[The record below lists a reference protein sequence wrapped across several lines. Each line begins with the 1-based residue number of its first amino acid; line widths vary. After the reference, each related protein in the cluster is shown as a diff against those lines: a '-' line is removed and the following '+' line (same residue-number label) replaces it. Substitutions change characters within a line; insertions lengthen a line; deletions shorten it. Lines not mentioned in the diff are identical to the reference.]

1 MVPRGSF
8 WKPVL
13 IAASVAIFI
22 GVLGGTLTDTGPWY
36 QNLRKP
42 SWQPPDWLFGP
53 AWTVI
58 FALATASAVYAWRNA
73 DSRSQ
78 REWVIA
84 LFALNGFLNVLW
96 STLFFAL
103 KRPDWALIEVAFLWL
118 SILLPIIVFWRFAR
132 ACEPLS
138 GAVSVVGV
146 VRRFPQPDGRSSQCA
161 VRVTG
166 NDGLSGTGGHVILR
180 YG

>member
-1 MVPRGSF
+1 MATRGSF

-22 GVLGGTLTDTGPWY
+22 AVLGGTLTDTGVWY
-36 QNLRKP
+36 QSLLKP

-53 AWTVI
+53 AWTLI
-58 FALATASAVYAWRNA
+58 FALATASAVDAWRSA
-73 DSRSQ
+73 ESRAQ

-84 LFALNGFLNVLW
+84 LFALNGFLNVSW

-118 SILLPIIVFWRFAR
+118 SILLPIIA
-132 ACEPLS
+132 
-138 GAVSVVGV
+138 
-146 VRRFPQPDGRSSQCA
+146 
-161 VRVTG
+161 
-166 NDGLSGTGGHVILR
+166 
-180 YG
+180 

>member
-1 MVPRGSF
+1 MATRGNF

-22 GVLGGTLTDTGPWY
+22 AVLGGTLTDTGVWY
-36 QNLRKP
+36 QSLLKP

-53 AWTVI
+53 AWTLI
-58 FALATASAVYAWRNA
+58 FALATASAVDAWRKA
-73 DSRSQ
+73 GSRAQ

-84 LFALNGFLNVLW
+84 LFALNGFLNVAW

-103 KRPDWALIEVAFLWL
+103 KRPDWALIEVVFLWL

-132 ACEPLS
+132 PASLYLMPYLVW
-138 GAVSVVGV
+138 VSFAAFLNLTV
-146 VRRFPQPDGRSSQCA
+146 VRLNAPFA
-161 VRVTG
+161 
-166 NDGLSGTGGHVILR
+166 
-180 YG
+180 